1 MIDIDEQNTEQ
12 PVSFFGW
19 IYQIKQKHAIVRKT
33 WESIYFKYAPYCL
46 SDRELNKT
54 IVHWYKIINL
64 FQYVSFSFVLLIQ

>member
-33 WESIYFKYAPYCL
+33 WESIYFKYAPYF
-46 SDRELNKT
+46 DTK
-54 IVHWYKIINL
+54 
-64 FQYVSFSFVLLIQ
+64 